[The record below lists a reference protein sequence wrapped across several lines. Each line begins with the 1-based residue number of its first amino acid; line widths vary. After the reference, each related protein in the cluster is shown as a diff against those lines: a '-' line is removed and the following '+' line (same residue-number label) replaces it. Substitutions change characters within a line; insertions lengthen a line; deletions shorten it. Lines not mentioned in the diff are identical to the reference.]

1 MKRIIILCLILALLI
16 ACVPTPEQEPI
27 AQKESNAKETV
38 PFASLDLPKHVTAEA
53 GELGGAHLTVDANV
67 IVPDNAAYGVS
78 EVHEKRFDRGTVT
91 KLLHYFA
98 DGRPLYLHWED
109 NKAEIYQKLLDF
121 EAVANEEVEM
131 DMMML
136 QYLREAFES
145 APQEVEHIPF
155 PLESVKPTEALC
167 SLYAEDNSGKSFL
180 SYTDTQFL
188 YSRDSTLDFT
198 PESGIAPEDPLERQ
212 APRILR
218 EDAEKAAKDLI
229 EALHIENVALLED
242 RTEECAFFRMNRTV
256 EWGYR
261 FVFTPQIGN
270 ISCCYSDQWT
280 VIEAV
285 PPSVGAPW
293 NCEWIEL
300 YVGQDGVMKFVWS
313 FPAAYGEPDARDA
326 FLSFDQ
332 MQNLIQKQL
341 LYMYSADASQAESI
355 SNLNS
360 EVMLDVKVDCIKLIR
375 GTIQKRDD
383 RSVGLNVPLWE
394 VHFIV
399 RYQNGTELSESIY
412 FDASDGTY
420 VEPRLTYKDLMTMT
434 GRE

>member
-1 MKRIIILCLILALLI
+1 MKRLMILLLSLVLL

-27 AQKESNAKETV
+27 AQKESNARETV
-38 PFASLDLPKHVTAEA
+38 PFASLDLPKHVTADA
-53 GELGGAHLTVDANV
+53 GELGGAHLTVDADV
-67 IVPDNAAYGVS
+67 IVPDNAVYGVS
-78 EVHEKRFDRGTVT
+78 EVHEGRFDRETVT
-91 KLLHYFA
+91 KLLQYFA
-98 DGRPLYLHWED
+98 ADRPLYLRWED
-109 NKAEIYQKLLDF
+109 DKAEIYQKLLDF
-121 EAVANEEVEM
+121 EAIANEEIEM

-155 PLESVKPTEALC
+155 SLESVEPAEALC
-167 SLYAEDNSGKSFL
+167 SLYALGSDGKSFL

-212 APRILR
+212 TPRILR

-242 RTEECAFFRMNRTV
+242 RTEECAFFRLNRTV

-261 FVFTPQIGN
+261 FVFTPRIGN
-270 ISCCYSDQWT
+270 IACCYSDQWT

-313 FPAAYGEPDARDA
+313 FPAAYGEPDVRDA
-326 FLSFDQ
+326 FLSFDK
-332 MQNLIQKQL
+332 MQDLIQRQL
-341 LYMYSADASQAESI
+341 LYMYSTEASQAESI

-360 EVMLDVKVDCIKLIR
+360 DVMLDVKVDRIKLVR
-375 GTIQKRDD
+375 GTIQKKDD

-394 VHFIV
+394 VHYTV
-399 RYQNGTELSESIY
+399 RYQDGTELSSSIC

-420 VEPRLTYKDLMTMT
+420 VEPRLSYKDLMVMT
-434 GRE
+434 GRG